1 METELLKNAVLALDS
16 TITVRD
22 KVDRLCLSVP
32 LDKFRMV
39 MTALKEKSEFDFDFL
54 MSHTSVDWLAEKKF
68 ELIYLL
74 FSTEH
79 MHQVMV
85 TVTIDRDNPVI
96 PTVGD
101 LWRAAEFQERECY
114 DLMGILYDNHPD
126 LRRVFL
132 EDDWVGFPL
141 RKDYKDD
148 FMLEIPE

>member
-1 METELLKNAVLALDS
+1 METELLKNEILKLDPAI
-16 TITVRD
+16 TIRD
-22 KVDRLCLSVP
+22 KVDRLCVNVP
-32 LDKFRMV
+32 LANFRSV
-39 MTALKEKSEFDFDFL
+39 MITLKEKSEFQFDFL
-54 MSHTSVDWLAEKKF
+54 MSHTSVDWIAENKF
-68 ELIYLL
+68 ELLYLL

-85 TVTIDRDNPVI
+85 SITVDRANPVA
-96 PTVGD
+96 PTVSD
-101 LWRAAEFQERECY
+101 IWRAAEFQERECY
-114 DLMGILYDNHPD
+114 DFMGILYDNHPD

>member
-1 METELLKNAVLALDS
+1 
-16 TITVRD
+16 
-22 KVDRLCLSVP
+22 
-32 LDKFRMV
+32 MV

-79 MHQVMV
+79 MHQVMI